1 MATLSSI
8 LVQRGAASMRAV
20 EDAIARQVL
29 HGGDLPT
36 NLLEQ
41 SSVSE
46 AMLTAILAESVGLEA
61 APFGKL
67 PAPPASVLRLIPSD
81 LAQGHNVFPLELRGR
96 TLLLATAEPLSPAVE
111 DDLGFALGVG
121 IHQLIAPLVRV
132 RQALAD
138 HYAVPLE
145 RRFVRLV
152 AKLDKRAELSPSTA
166 PPADHELLAVQPPR
180 AVSILSPSFG
190 TGVPS
195 SEPDP
200 DLAQRSSATGP
211 ITQGGRGRLEAVPA
225 TKTPFVA
232 DSTPSGALMPMIPP
246 SPGVPQSLHD
256 LAASADLAESRVDPD
271 ATPIPGEEPALPAR
285 PATQPPAAKPATVP
299 PAKPA
304 TLPPPPAL
312 RPSTVPPPAAAKPAT
327 VPPAK
332 PATLPPAKPATVPP
346 AKPATLPPPPA
357 LRPPTVPPP
366 AAPTEVRGIAPTEP
380 APSPAIYSVPGAKPA
395 RGTRALAG
403 WVRQELQSEKASAPV
418 DKTTT
423 PELRGAWRP
432 PRRKGPFTSA
442 MAETELEAAATT
454 DVVLDIFFAFASQF
468 FEYAVLFVIHGDLA
482 EGRDAAGSGAD
493 RARVS
498 GVGVPLDLP
507 SSLARAR
514 ERRAPVITRLA
525 NEGLDADLQRDLSR
539 GPRSPQRTV
548 ALIPIV
554 VRNRSVALLYGDD
567 GEGDVDLSSLGDV
580 IALTGLVA
588 ASLERI
594 ALRKKLGVRPG
605 EVVIKVAGTPTP
617 VATPAASP
625 VRPAA
630 TPGRVGGAAALV
642 RAFALPVTEPS
653 AAHVEAASSHDEAAE
668 GRAPMLPP
676 EAEAHAPDDDA
687 AIAEPEALVA
697 EAQASVTPSGDGS
710 GETIPRVVARLAE
723 SAPEASSEQ
732 WQRSL
737 GSHRTTRAGLGVPA
751 LDIGPT
757 TEAEQVEQV
766 EQVEH
771 DEHVEHVEH
780 VERDDHGE
788 PEPLIPS
795 EELTVPR
802 RERQTIREL
811 RYPLPESALIPEAES
826 PTRPI
831 ERGRRGQAPVYLG
844 RSKSSPEHSALEPLP
859 SRPPPNAKAWTT
871 FPSPPPPAPPAPHAP
886 LPPLAS
892 LSTARARSDR
902 PIPREEDDTP
912 FAGSPTGASLSGG
925 ALLSAAVEPSRPSPV
940 PSVIVDIGAEYN
952 SLLHRVIEG
961 GPGSQEAFKE
971 LVRHGEHLLQPLMA
985 KFPGPLRIDR
995 HRTRGEL
1002 PAASQCGAILE
1013 LIVGI
1018 RRPALPFV
1026 TVRLSSHDPE
1036 IRFWA
1041 THVLGELR
1049 YPEAANVL
1057 VPRLFDD
1064 DPAVRRIARRS
1075 AASLVNA
1082 GAAGGPILQGLDNI
1096 TRSPDQPVT
1105 QRLIA
1110 IEAMGEIR
1118 AAAMVPSL
1126 IAVLEGSPEEIADA
1140 ARRALLLIARQDF
1153 GRDVRRFREW
1163 WTRNANRHRIEWLID
1178 ALMHEQPSIR
1188 RAAGDELKL
1197 ITKEY
1202 FGYYDDL
1209 PKRERER
1216 AQSLYRAW
1224 WEREGHARFS

>member
-1 MATLSSI
+1 
-8 LVQRGAASMRAV
+8 MRAV

-46 AMLTAILAESVGLEA
+46 PMLTAILAESLGLEP

-81 LAQGHNVFPLELRGR
+81 LAQLHNVFPLELRGR
-96 TLLLATAEPLSPAVE
+96 TLFLATAEPLSSAVE

-121 IHQLIAPLVRV
+121 IHQLVAPLVRV

-138 HYAVPLE
+138 HYAAPLD

-152 AKLDKRAELSPSTA
+152 AKLDKRKELSPSTA
-166 PPADHELLAVQPPR
+166 PPAEHDLFAVQPPR
-180 AVSILSPSFG
+180 PVSILSPSFG

-195 SEPDP
+195 LEPDLE
-200 DLAQRSSATGP
+200 LAGRSGP
-211 ITQGGRGRLEAVPA
+211 ITQGTRGRLEDVPA

-232 DSTPSGALMPMIPP
+232 DSGPGASTMPVIPP

-256 LAASADLAESRVDPD
+256 LAASADRAEAATDPE
-271 ATPIPGEEPALPAR
+271 ATPIPGESPPPPAL
-285 PATQPPAAKPATVP
+285 KPATVP
-299 PAKPA
+299 PPAAAKPA

-312 RPSTVPPPAAAKPAT
+312 KPATVPPPAAAKPATLPPPPALKPATVPPPAAAKPAT
-327 VPPAK
+327 VPP
-332 PATLPPAKPATVPP
+332 PAPAESTSM
-346 AKPATLPPPPA
+346 
-357 LRPPTVPPP
+357 
-366 AAPTEVRGIAPTEP
+366 APTEP
-380 APSPAIYSVPGAKPA
+380 APTPAVFSVPGAKPA

-403 WVRQELQSEKASAPV
+403 WVRQELQNEKASAPV

-442 MAETELEAAATT
+442 MAESELEAAPST
-454 DVVLDIFFAFASQF
+454 DVVLDIFFAFAGQF

-493 RARVS
+493 RSKVS
-498 GVGVPLDLP
+498 GIGVPLDLP
-507 SSLARAR
+507 SSLARTR
-514 ERRAPVITRLA
+514 ERRAPVIARLGT
-525 NEGLDADLQRDLSR
+525 EGLDADLQRDLGR
-539 GPRSPQRTV
+539 GPRAPQRTV
-548 ALIPIV
+548 ALIPVV
-554 VRNRSVALLYGDD
+554 VRNRTVALLYGDD
-567 GEGDVDLSSLGDV
+567 GESDVDLSSLGDV

-588 ASLERI
+588 NGLERI
-594 ALRKKLGVRPG
+594 ALRKKLGLRPG
-605 EVVIKVAGTPTP
+605 EVVIKVAGG
-617 VATPAASP
+617 A
-625 VRPAA
+625 PAA
-630 TPGRVGGAAALV
+630 TPVAPPARPAPAPGRGGGAAALV
-642 RAFALPVTEPS
+642 RAFALPL
-653 AAHVEAASSHDEAAE
+653 VEASPAPVEAEPEASEAPEASEEPEAIETVEAVEADEAGEADE

-676 EAEAHAPDDDA
+676 ESEPPAPELAPDTVIEADA
-687 AIAEPEALVA
+687 PAPIEPFP
-697 EAQASVTPSGDGS
+697 TPSGEGT
-710 GETIPRVVARLAE
+710 ETVPRVMARLAE
-723 SAPEASSEQ
+723 SAPEAAPENAR
-732 WQRSL
+732 RSL
-737 GSHRTTRAGLGVPA
+737 GSNFATRPGLGVPA

-757 TEAEQVEQV
+757 AGAEP
-766 EQVEH
+766 
-771 DEHVEHVEH
+771 
-780 VERDDHGE
+780 DDAHGE

-802 RERQTIREL
+802 RDRQTVREL
-811 RYPLPESALIPEAES
+811 RYTPPESQLIPEAES

-844 RSKSSPEHSALEPLP
+844 RSKTPPVPSTLEPLP
-859 SRPPPNAKAWTT
+859 RTPPPNAKAWTT
-871 FPSPPPPAPPAPHAP
+871 FPSPPPPAPPAA
-886 LPPLAS
+886 A
-892 LSTARARSDR
+892 TARGRSDR
-902 PIPREEDDTP
+902 PIPREEEEDSP
-912 FAGSPTGASLSGG
+912 FVGSPGGTALSGG
-925 ALLSAAVEPSRPSPV
+925 ALLSAAVEPARPTPV
-940 PSVIVDIGAEYN
+940 PTVIVDIGAEYN
-952 SLLHRVIEG
+952 SLLQRVIDG
-961 GPGSQEAFKE
+961 GPGSQDAFKE

-1075 AASLVNA
+1075 AAALVNA
-1082 GAAGGPILQGLDNI
+1082 GAAGAPILQGLDNI
-1096 TRSPDQPVT
+1096 TRSADQPMN

-1126 IAVLEGSPEEIADA
+1126 IAVLEGTPEEISDA
-1140 ARRALLLIARQDF
+1140 ARRSLLLIARQDF

-1163 WTRNANRHRIEWLID
+1163 WSRNANRHRLEWLID

-1216 AQSLYRAW
+1216 AQALYRAW
-1224 WEREGHARFS
+1224 WEREGHLRFS